1 MTSITLRLLAFI
13 AVAVVVLAGV
23 WVAGGVVTD
32 SFAGSIALTTVWF
45 GVSGLVCLAI
55 AVRRRALRVPVLGA
69 YVLVAAVAGGYLG
82 WSTLNDRVVDEQ
94 VAVGMPLAAE
104 PAGESAGAAAGDA
117 RDPAD
122 AGAERPATP
131 PRNVELAA
139 ARFRSGEHATT
150 GRATIVRLARGGRV
164 LTLTGFDTSAGPDLR
179 VRLVPGRTSDGGAPG
194 AVDLGALKGNRGDQQ
209 YEVPK
214 GARTTGATVVIWC
227 RAFSAVFGHAPLQRS
242 VARS

>member
-1 MTSITLRLLAFI
+1 MTSIVLRLLAFL
-13 AVAVVVLAGV
+13 AVAVIVLAGV
-23 WVAGGVVTD
+23 WAAGGVVTD

-45 GVSGLVCLAI
+45 GVSGLVCLGI

-69 YVLVAAVAGGYLG
+69 YVLIAAVAGGYLG
-82 WSTLNDRVVDEQ
+82 WSTLNDRVVDER
-94 VAVGMPLAAE
+94 VAVGMPLGTE
-104 PAGESAGAAAGDA
+104 PAGAANDDGGGEP
-117 RDPAD
+117 PAD
-122 AGAERPATP
+122 P

-139 ARFRSGEHATT
+139 ARFRSGEHATS

-164 LTLTGFDTSAGPDLR
+164 LTLTDFDTSAGPDLR
-179 VRLVPGRTSDGGAPG
+179 VRLVPGRSSDGGAPG

-209 YEVPK
+209 YDVPK

>member
-1 MTSITLRLLAFI
+1 MTSISLRLLAFL

-23 WVAGGVVTD
+23 WAAGGVITD
-32 SFAGSIALTTVWF
+32 SFEGSLALTTVWF

-69 YVLVAAVAGGYLG
+69 YMLVAAVAGGYLG
-82 WSTLNDRVVDEQ
+82 WSTLNDRVVDER
-94 VAVGMPLAAE
+94 VAVGMPLGAE
-104 PAGESAGAAAGDA
+104 PAGATTDSGD
-117 RDPAD
+117 PD
-122 AGAERPATP
+122 AGERSADP

-150 GRATIVRLARGGRV
+150 GRAAIVRLAEGGRV
-164 LTLTGFDTSAGPDLR
+164 LTLTDFDTSAGPDLR
-179 VRLVPGRTSDGGAPG
+179 VRLVPGRTSDGAAPG

-209 YEVPK
+209 YDLPG
-214 GARTTGATVVIWC
+214 GARTAGATVVIWC
-227 RAFSAVFGHAPLQRS
+227 RAFSAVFGHAPLERS

>member
-1 MTSITLRLLAFI
+1 MTSIALRLLAFL

-23 WVAGGVVTD
+23 WAAGGVLTD

-82 WSTLNDRVVDEQ
+82 WSTLNDRVVDER
-94 VAVGMPLAAE
+94 VAVGMPL
-104 PAGESAGAAAGDA
+104 GAAPVDPATDRGDA
-117 RDPAD
+117 D
-122 AGAERPATP
+122 GERPPDP
-131 PRNVELAA
+131 PRNVELAG

-150 GRATIVRLARGGRV
+150 GRAAVVRLAKGGRV
-164 LTLTGFDTSAGPDLR
+164 LTLTGFATSAGPDLR

-209 YEVPK
+209 YELPA
-214 GARTTGATVVIWC
+214 GARSTGATVVIWC
-227 RAFSAVFGHAPLQRS
+227 RAFSAEFGHAPLQRS